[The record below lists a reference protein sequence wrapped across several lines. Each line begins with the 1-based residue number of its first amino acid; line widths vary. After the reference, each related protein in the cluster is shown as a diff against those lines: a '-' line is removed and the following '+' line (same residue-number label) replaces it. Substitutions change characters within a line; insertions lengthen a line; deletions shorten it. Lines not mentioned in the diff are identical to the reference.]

1 MAVFHCKETVDR
13 TLSIIRLRFKILR
26 HQAIDNHIFRIIVT
40 VITQCLLL
48 AGNLLHRAWATL
60 AEDRP
65 PHLPIPTATTDAE
78 RQDIPS
84 LLGIVHLLDTVHHLQ
99 AMVVLMIVAGEV
111 ATDMDMDMEG
121 LVREMGSPI
130 EISVMPDHD

>member
-26 HQAIDNHIFRIIVT
+26 HQAIGNHILRIIVT
-40 VITQCLLL
+40 VITQCLL

-60 AEDRP
+60 AEDLP
-65 PHLPIPTATTDAE
+65 PHLPIPTATPDAE

-84 LLGIVHLLDTVHHLQ
+84 LLDIVLLLDTAHHLQ
-99 AMVVLMIVAGEV
+99 AMAVLMIVAGEV

-121 LVREMGSPI
+121 LVREMGSLI
-130 EISVMPDHD
+130 EMPEMPDHD